1 MIQSMTGFGR
11 GEAANEKYKVT
22 IEMKSVNHRY
32 LDLSVR
38 LPRKLNFYEPAI
50 RNQVKEFA
58 KRGKIDIFVSMEQLQ
73 ENAESIQYN
82 PQIAAAY
89 LSGISQMADEFSVD
103 GTIQAYQLARFPD
116 VFTKAEEDDNEEEW
130 IPIVTQALRDACE
143 KFAESRRIEGE
154 KLAKDL
160 SEKLDHI
167 SDLVDKIE
175 KSDCNNSK
183 NYVSLLS
190 MNDYIDAG
198 ANNSYLNNNTYF
210 WLSAL
215 NENEPWYVFDNGGLK
230 TDSNNHIYG
239 VRPVIVLNDIEY
251 IYGNGTKSSPYI
263 ISNEPVD
270 TLSEI
275 ELGSY
280 IDYSGY
286 TWKVVSKDETS
297 VKVVLSTPL
306 KLNDEEIKKIYS
318 KKYNYYNL
326 NDSTGIAYY
335 LNHTFYNT
343 LKDKKYLK
351 KGDFYIGKSDT
362 YDLEELYNEKVNAY
376 VGLLTVGDIFVT
388 QNIDMYLLSSVT
400 DDNTIPILNKNNSLF
415 YNFISYESGIKP
427 VIYLDNKVEVK
438 GGMGDE
444 NYPFEL
450 R

>member
-89 LSGISQMADEFSVD
+89 LSGISQMADEFSID

-175 KSDCNNSK
+175 TRSPQIVEEYRKKITEKVEQLLGDTQIDENLLATEIVMFSDKIC
-183 NYVSLLS
+183 V
-190 MNDYIDAG
+190 
-198 ANNSYLNNNTYF
+198 
-210 WLSAL
+210 
-215 NENEPWYVFDNGGLK
+215 
-230 TDSNNHIYG
+230 
-239 VRPVIVLNDIEY
+239 
-251 IYGNGTKSSPYI
+251 
-263 ISNEPVD
+263 
-270 TLSEI
+270 
-275 ELGSY
+275 
-280 IDYSGY
+280 
-286 TWKVVSKDETS
+286 
-297 VKVVLSTPL
+297 
-306 KLNDEEIKKIYS
+306 DEEMVRLRTHVEHVKE
-318 KKYNYYNL
+318 
-326 NDSTGIAYY
+326 
-335 LNHTFYNT
+335 T
-343 LKDKKYLK
+343 LAA
-351 KGDFYIGKSDT
+351 GENIGRKLIPKFPSM
-362 YDLEELYNEKVNAY
+362 EL
-376 VGLLTVGDIFVT
+376 I
-388 QNIDMYLLSSVT
+388 
-400 DDNTIPILNKNNSLF
+400 
-415 YNFISYESGIKP
+415 
-427 VIYLDNKVEVK
+427 
-438 GGMGDE
+438 
-444 NYPFEL
+444 
-450 R
+450 

>member
-58 KRGKIDIFVSMEQLQ
+58 KRGKIDIFVSIEQLQ

-89 LSGISQMADEFSVD
+89 LSGISQMADEFSID

-175 KSDCNNSK
+175 TRSPQIVEEYRKKITEKVEQLLGDTQIDENLLATEIVMFSDKICVDEEMVRLRTHVEHVKETLAVGENIGRKLDFLIQEMNREANTTLSK
-183 NYVSLLS
+183 ANDSEVSE
-190 MNDYIDAG
+190 YGID
-198 ANNSYLNNNTYF
+198 
-210 WLSAL
+210 
-215 NENEPWYVFDNGGLK
+215 LK
-230 TDSNNHIYG
+230 T
-239 VRPVIVLNDIEY
+239 
-251 IYGNGTKSSPYI
+251 
-263 ISNEPVD
+263 
-270 TLSEI
+270 EI
-275 ELGSY
+275 E
-280 IDYSGY
+280 
-286 TWKVVSKDETS
+286 
-297 VKVVLSTPL
+297 
-306 KLNDEEIKKIYS
+306 KIREQ
-318 KKYNYYNL
+318 
-326 NDSTGIAYY
+326 I
-335 LNHTFYNT
+335 
-343 LKDKKYLK
+343 
-351 KGDFYIGKSDT
+351 
-362 YDLEELYNEKVNAY
+362 
-376 VGLLTVGDIFVT
+376 
-388 QNIDMYLLSSVT
+388 QNI
-400 DDNTIPILNKNNSLF
+400 
-415 YNFISYESGIKP
+415 E
-427 VIYLDNKVEVK
+427 
-438 GGMGDE
+438 
-444 NYPFEL
+444 
-450 R
+450 

>member
-89 LSGISQMADEFSVD
+89 LSGISQMADEFSID

-130 IPIVTQALRDACE
+130 IPIMTQALRDACE

-175 KSDCNNSK
+175 TRSPQIVEEYRKKITEKVEQLLGDTQIDENLLATEIVMFSDKICVDEEMVRLRTHVEHVKETLAVGENIGRKLDFLIQEMNREANTTLSK
-183 NYVSLLS
+183 ANDSEVSE
-190 MNDYIDAG
+190 YGID
-198 ANNSYLNNNTYF
+198 
-210 WLSAL
+210 
-215 NENEPWYVFDNGGLK
+215 LK
-230 TDSNNHIYG
+230 T
-239 VRPVIVLNDIEY
+239 
-251 IYGNGTKSSPYI
+251 
-263 ISNEPVD
+263 
-270 TLSEI
+270 EI
-275 ELGSY
+275 E
-280 IDYSGY
+280 
-286 TWKVVSKDETS
+286 
-297 VKVVLSTPL
+297 
-306 KLNDEEIKKIYS
+306 KIREQ
-318 KKYNYYNL
+318 
-326 NDSTGIAYY
+326 I
-335 LNHTFYNT
+335 
-343 LKDKKYLK
+343 
-351 KGDFYIGKSDT
+351 
-362 YDLEELYNEKVNAY
+362 
-376 VGLLTVGDIFVT
+376 
-388 QNIDMYLLSSVT
+388 QNI
-400 DDNTIPILNKNNSLF
+400 
-415 YNFISYESGIKP
+415 E
-427 VIYLDNKVEVK
+427 
-438 GGMGDE
+438 
-444 NYPFEL
+444 
-450 R
+450 

>member
-89 LSGISQMADEFSVD
+89 LSGISQMADEFSID

-160 SEKLDHI
+160 SAKLDHI

-175 KSDCNNSK
+175 TRSPQIVEEYRKKITGKVEQLLGDTQIDENLLATEIVMFSDKICVDEEMVRLRTHVEHVKETLAVGENIGRKLDFLIQEMNREANTTLSK
-183 NYVSLLS
+183 ANDSEVSE
-190 MNDYIDAG
+190 YGID
-198 ANNSYLNNNTYF
+198 
-210 WLSAL
+210 
-215 NENEPWYVFDNGGLK
+215 LK
-230 TDSNNHIYG
+230 T
-239 VRPVIVLNDIEY
+239 
-251 IYGNGTKSSPYI
+251 
-263 ISNEPVD
+263 
-270 TLSEI
+270 EI
-275 ELGSY
+275 E
-280 IDYSGY
+280 
-286 TWKVVSKDETS
+286 
-297 VKVVLSTPL
+297 
-306 KLNDEEIKKIYS
+306 KIREQ
-318 KKYNYYNL
+318 
-326 NDSTGIAYY
+326 I
-335 LNHTFYNT
+335 
-343 LKDKKYLK
+343 
-351 KGDFYIGKSDT
+351 
-362 YDLEELYNEKVNAY
+362 
-376 VGLLTVGDIFVT
+376 
-388 QNIDMYLLSSVT
+388 QNI
-400 DDNTIPILNKNNSLF
+400 
-415 YNFISYESGIKP
+415 E
-427 VIYLDNKVEVK
+427 
-438 GGMGDE
+438 
-444 NYPFEL
+444 
-450 R
+450 

>member
-89 LSGISQMADEFSVD
+89 LSGISQMADEFSID

-175 KSDCNNSK
+175 TRSPQIVEEYRKKITEKVEQLLGDTQIDENLLATEIVMFSDKICVKETLAAGENIGRKLDFLIQEMNREANTTLSK
-183 NYVSLLS
+183 ANDSEVSE
-190 MNDYIDAG
+190 YGID
-198 ANNSYLNNNTYF
+198 
-210 WLSAL
+210 
-215 NENEPWYVFDNGGLK
+215 LK
-230 TDSNNHIYG
+230 T
-239 VRPVIVLNDIEY
+239 
-251 IYGNGTKSSPYI
+251 
-263 ISNEPVD
+263 
-270 TLSEI
+270 EI
-275 ELGSY
+275 E
-280 IDYSGY
+280 
-286 TWKVVSKDETS
+286 
-297 VKVVLSTPL
+297 
-306 KLNDEEIKKIYS
+306 KIREQ
-318 KKYNYYNL
+318 
-326 NDSTGIAYY
+326 I
-335 LNHTFYNT
+335 
-343 LKDKKYLK
+343 
-351 KGDFYIGKSDT
+351 
-362 YDLEELYNEKVNAY
+362 
-376 VGLLTVGDIFVT
+376 
-388 QNIDMYLLSSVT
+388 QNI
-400 DDNTIPILNKNNSLF
+400 
-415 YNFISYESGIKP
+415 E
-427 VIYLDNKVEVK
+427 
-438 GGMGDE
+438 
-444 NYPFEL
+444 
-450 R
+450 

>member
-89 LSGISQMADEFSVD
+89 LSGISQMADEFSID

-160 SEKLDHI
+160 SGKLDHI

-175 KSDCNNSK
+175 TRSPQIVEEYRKKITEKVEQLLGDTQIDENLLATEIVMFSDKICVDEEMARLRTHVEHVKETLAAGENIGRKLDFLIQEMNREANTTLSK
-183 NYVSLLS
+183 ANDSEVSE
-190 MNDYIDAG
+190 YGID
-198 ANNSYLNNNTYF
+198 
-210 WLSAL
+210 
-215 NENEPWYVFDNGGLK
+215 LK
-230 TDSNNHIYG
+230 T
-239 VRPVIVLNDIEY
+239 
-251 IYGNGTKSSPYI
+251 
-263 ISNEPVD
+263 
-270 TLSEI
+270 EI
-275 ELGSY
+275 E
-280 IDYSGY
+280 
-286 TWKVVSKDETS
+286 
-297 VKVVLSTPL
+297 
-306 KLNDEEIKKIYS
+306 KIREQ
-318 KKYNYYNL
+318 
-326 NDSTGIAYY
+326 I
-335 LNHTFYNT
+335 
-343 LKDKKYLK
+343 
-351 KGDFYIGKSDT
+351 
-362 YDLEELYNEKVNAY
+362 
-376 VGLLTVGDIFVT
+376 
-388 QNIDMYLLSSVT
+388 QNI
-400 DDNTIPILNKNNSLF
+400 
-415 YNFISYESGIKP
+415 E
-427 VIYLDNKVEVK
+427 
-438 GGMGDE
+438 
-444 NYPFEL
+444 
-450 R
+450 

>member
-58 KRGKIDIFVSMEQLQ
+58 KRGKIDIFVSIEQLQ

-175 KSDCNNSK
+175 TRSPQIVEEYRKKITEKVEQLLGDTQIDENLLATEIVMFSDKICVDEEMVRLRTHVEHVKETLAVGENIGRKLDFLIQEMNREANTTLSK
-183 NYVSLLS
+183 ANDSEVSE
-190 MNDYIDAG
+190 YGID
-198 ANNSYLNNNTYF
+198 
-210 WLSAL
+210 
-215 NENEPWYVFDNGGLK
+215 LK
-230 TDSNNHIYG
+230 T
-239 VRPVIVLNDIEY
+239 
-251 IYGNGTKSSPYI
+251 
-263 ISNEPVD
+263 
-270 TLSEI
+270 EI
-275 ELGSY
+275 E
-280 IDYSGY
+280 
-286 TWKVVSKDETS
+286 
-297 VKVVLSTPL
+297 
-306 KLNDEEIKKIYS
+306 KIREQ
-318 KKYNYYNL
+318 
-326 NDSTGIAYY
+326 I
-335 LNHTFYNT
+335 
-343 LKDKKYLK
+343 
-351 KGDFYIGKSDT
+351 
-362 YDLEELYNEKVNAY
+362 
-376 VGLLTVGDIFVT
+376 
-388 QNIDMYLLSSVT
+388 QNI
-400 DDNTIPILNKNNSLF
+400 
-415 YNFISYESGIKP
+415 E
-427 VIYLDNKVEVK
+427 
-438 GGMGDE
+438 
-444 NYPFEL
+444 
-450 R
+450 

>member
-89 LSGISQMADEFSVD
+89 LSGISQMADEFSID

-175 KSDCNNSK
+175 TRSPQIVEEYRKKITEKVEQLLGDTQIDENLLATEIVMFSDKICVDEEMVRLRTQVEHVKETLAAGENIGRKLDFLIQEMNREANTTLSK
-183 NYVSLLS
+183 ANDSEVSE
-190 MNDYIDAG
+190 YGID
-198 ANNSYLNNNTYF
+198 
-210 WLSAL
+210 
-215 NENEPWYVFDNGGLK
+215 LK
-230 TDSNNHIYG
+230 T
-239 VRPVIVLNDIEY
+239 
-251 IYGNGTKSSPYI
+251 
-263 ISNEPVD
+263 
-270 TLSEI
+270 EI
-275 ELGSY
+275 E
-280 IDYSGY
+280 
-286 TWKVVSKDETS
+286 
-297 VKVVLSTPL
+297 
-306 KLNDEEIKKIYS
+306 KIREQ
-318 KKYNYYNL
+318 
-326 NDSTGIAYY
+326 I
-335 LNHTFYNT
+335 
-343 LKDKKYLK
+343 
-351 KGDFYIGKSDT
+351 
-362 YDLEELYNEKVNAY
+362 
-376 VGLLTVGDIFVT
+376 
-388 QNIDMYLLSSVT
+388 QNI
-400 DDNTIPILNKNNSLF
+400 
-415 YNFISYESGIKP
+415 E
-427 VIYLDNKVEVK
+427 
-438 GGMGDE
+438 
-444 NYPFEL
+444 
-450 R
+450 

>member
-58 KRGKIDIFVSMEQLQ
+58 KRGKIDIFVSMEQLK

-175 KSDCNNSK
+175 TRSPQIVEEYRKKITEKVEQLLGDTQIDENLLATEIVMFSDKICVDEEMVRLRTLVEHVKETLAAGENIGRKLDFLIQEMNREANTTLSK
-183 NYVSLLS
+183 ANDSEVSE
-190 MNDYIDAG
+190 YGID
-198 ANNSYLNNNTYF
+198 
-210 WLSAL
+210 
-215 NENEPWYVFDNGGLK
+215 LK
-230 TDSNNHIYG
+230 T
-239 VRPVIVLNDIEY
+239 
-251 IYGNGTKSSPYI
+251 
-263 ISNEPVD
+263 
-270 TLSEI
+270 EI
-275 ELGSY
+275 E
-280 IDYSGY
+280 
-286 TWKVVSKDETS
+286 
-297 VKVVLSTPL
+297 
-306 KLNDEEIKKIYS
+306 KIREQ
-318 KKYNYYNL
+318 
-326 NDSTGIAYY
+326 I
-335 LNHTFYNT
+335 
-343 LKDKKYLK
+343 
-351 KGDFYIGKSDT
+351 
-362 YDLEELYNEKVNAY
+362 
-376 VGLLTVGDIFVT
+376 
-388 QNIDMYLLSSVT
+388 QNI
-400 DDNTIPILNKNNSLF
+400 
-415 YNFISYESGIKP
+415 E
-427 VIYLDNKVEVK
+427 
-438 GGMGDE
+438 
-444 NYPFEL
+444 
-450 R
+450 

>member
-89 LSGISQMADEFSVD
+89 LSGISQMADEFSID

-130 IPIVTQALRDACE
+130 IPIVTQALRDAGE

-175 KSDCNNSK
+175 TRSPQIVEEYRKKITEKVEQLLGDTQIDENLLATEIVMFSDKICVDEEMVRLRTHVEHVKETLVAGENIGRKLDFLIQEMNREANTTLSK
-183 NYVSLLS
+183 ANDSEVSE
-190 MNDYIDAG
+190 YGID
-198 ANNSYLNNNTYF
+198 
-210 WLSAL
+210 
-215 NENEPWYVFDNGGLK
+215 LK
-230 TDSNNHIYG
+230 T
-239 VRPVIVLNDIEY
+239 
-251 IYGNGTKSSPYI
+251 
-263 ISNEPVD
+263 
-270 TLSEI
+270 EI
-275 ELGSY
+275 E
-280 IDYSGY
+280 
-286 TWKVVSKDETS
+286 
-297 VKVVLSTPL
+297 
-306 KLNDEEIKKIYS
+306 KIREQ
-318 KKYNYYNL
+318 
-326 NDSTGIAYY
+326 I
-335 LNHTFYNT
+335 
-343 LKDKKYLK
+343 
-351 KGDFYIGKSDT
+351 
-362 YDLEELYNEKVNAY
+362 
-376 VGLLTVGDIFVT
+376 
-388 QNIDMYLLSSVT
+388 QNI
-400 DDNTIPILNKNNSLF
+400 
-415 YNFISYESGIKP
+415 E
-427 VIYLDNKVEVK
+427 
-438 GGMGDE
+438 
-444 NYPFEL
+444 
-450 R
+450 

>member
-73 ENAESIQYN
+73 EKAESIQYN

-89 LSGISQMADEFSVD
+89 LSGISQMADEFSID

-175 KSDCNNSK
+175 TRSPQIVEEYRKKITEKVEQLLGDTQIDENLLATEIVMFSDKICVDEEMVRLRTHVEHVKETLAVGENIGRKLDFLIQEMNREANTTLSK
-183 NYVSLLS
+183 ANDSEVSE
-190 MNDYIDAG
+190 YGID
-198 ANNSYLNNNTYF
+198 
-210 WLSAL
+210 
-215 NENEPWYVFDNGGLK
+215 LK
-230 TDSNNHIYG
+230 T
-239 VRPVIVLNDIEY
+239 
-251 IYGNGTKSSPYI
+251 
-263 ISNEPVD
+263 
-270 TLSEI
+270 EI
-275 ELGSY
+275 E
-280 IDYSGY
+280 
-286 TWKVVSKDETS
+286 
-297 VKVVLSTPL
+297 
-306 KLNDEEIKKIYS
+306 KIREQ
-318 KKYNYYNL
+318 
-326 NDSTGIAYY
+326 I
-335 LNHTFYNT
+335 
-343 LKDKKYLK
+343 
-351 KGDFYIGKSDT
+351 
-362 YDLEELYNEKVNAY
+362 
-376 VGLLTVGDIFVT
+376 
-388 QNIDMYLLSSVT
+388 QNI
-400 DDNTIPILNKNNSLF
+400 
-415 YNFISYESGIKP
+415 E
-427 VIYLDNKVEVK
+427 
-438 GGMGDE
+438 
-444 NYPFEL
+444 
-450 R
+450 

>member
-58 KRGKIDIFVSMEQLQ
+58 KRGKIDIFVSIEQLQ

-89 LSGISQMADEFSVD
+89 LSGISQMADEFSID

-175 KSDCNNSK
+175 TRSPQIVEEYRKKITEKVEQLLGDTQIDENLLATEIVMFSDKICVDEEMVRLRTHVEHVKETLAVGENIGRKLDFLIQEMNREANTILSK
-183 NYVSLLS
+183 A
-190 MNDYIDAG
+190 NDLETSNLAID
-198 ANNSYLNNNTYF
+198 
-210 WLSAL
+210 
-215 NENEPWYVFDNGGLK
+215 LK
-230 TDSNNHIYG
+230 T
-239 VRPVIVLNDIEY
+239 
-251 IYGNGTKSSPYI
+251 
-263 ISNEPVD
+263 
-270 TLSEI
+270 EI
-275 ELGSY
+275 E
-280 IDYSGY
+280 
-286 TWKVVSKDETS
+286 KVREQ
-297 VKVVLSTPL
+297 
-306 KLNDEEIKKIYS
+306 I
-318 KKYNYYNL
+318 
-326 NDSTGIAYY
+326 
-335 LNHTFYNT
+335 
-343 LKDKKYLK
+343 
-351 KGDFYIGKSDT
+351 
-362 YDLEELYNEKVNAY
+362 
-376 VGLLTVGDIFVT
+376 
-388 QNIDMYLLSSVT
+388 QNI
-400 DDNTIPILNKNNSLF
+400 
-415 YNFISYESGIKP
+415 E
-427 VIYLDNKVEVK
+427 
-438 GGMGDE
+438 
-444 NYPFEL
+444 
-450 R
+450 

>member
-58 KRGKIDIFVSMEQLQ
+58 KRGKIDIFVSIEQLQ

-89 LSGISQMADEFSVD
+89 LSGISQMADEFSID

-175 KSDCNNSK
+175 TRSPQIVEEYRKKITEKVEQLLGDTQIDENLLATEIVMFSDKICVDEEMVRLRIHVEHVKETLAAGENIGRKLDFLIQEMNREANTTLSK
-183 NYVSLLS
+183 ANDSEVSE
-190 MNDYIDAG
+190 YGID
-198 ANNSYLNNNTYF
+198 
-210 WLSAL
+210 
-215 NENEPWYVFDNGGLK
+215 LK
-230 TDSNNHIYG
+230 T
-239 VRPVIVLNDIEY
+239 
-251 IYGNGTKSSPYI
+251 
-263 ISNEPVD
+263 
-270 TLSEI
+270 EI
-275 ELGSY
+275 E
-280 IDYSGY
+280 
-286 TWKVVSKDETS
+286 
-297 VKVVLSTPL
+297 
-306 KLNDEEIKKIYS
+306 KIREQ
-318 KKYNYYNL
+318 
-326 NDSTGIAYY
+326 I
-335 LNHTFYNT
+335 
-343 LKDKKYLK
+343 
-351 KGDFYIGKSDT
+351 
-362 YDLEELYNEKVNAY
+362 
-376 VGLLTVGDIFVT
+376 
-388 QNIDMYLLSSVT
+388 QNI
-400 DDNTIPILNKNNSLF
+400 
-415 YNFISYESGIKP
+415 E
-427 VIYLDNKVEVK
+427 
-438 GGMGDE
+438 
-444 NYPFEL
+444 
-450 R
+450 

>member
-89 LSGISQMADEFSVD
+89 LSGISQMADEFSID

-175 KSDCNNSK
+175 TRSPQIVEEYRKKITEKVEQLLGDTQIDENLLATEIVMFSDKICVDEEMVRLRTHVEHVKENLAAGENIGRKLDFLIQEMNREANTTLSK
-183 NYVSLLS
+183 ANDSEVSE
-190 MNDYIDAG
+190 YGID
-198 ANNSYLNNNTYF
+198 
-210 WLSAL
+210 
-215 NENEPWYVFDNGGLK
+215 LK
-230 TDSNNHIYG
+230 T
-239 VRPVIVLNDIEY
+239 
-251 IYGNGTKSSPYI
+251 
-263 ISNEPVD
+263 
-270 TLSEI
+270 EI
-275 ELGSY
+275 E
-280 IDYSGY
+280 
-286 TWKVVSKDETS
+286 
-297 VKVVLSTPL
+297 
-306 KLNDEEIKKIYS
+306 KIREQ
-318 KKYNYYNL
+318 
-326 NDSTGIAYY
+326 I
-335 LNHTFYNT
+335 
-343 LKDKKYLK
+343 
-351 KGDFYIGKSDT
+351 
-362 YDLEELYNEKVNAY
+362 
-376 VGLLTVGDIFVT
+376 
-388 QNIDMYLLSSVT
+388 QNI
-400 DDNTIPILNKNNSLF
+400 
-415 YNFISYESGIKP
+415 E
-427 VIYLDNKVEVK
+427 
-438 GGMGDE
+438 
-444 NYPFEL
+444 
-450 R
+450 

>member
-154 KLAKDL
+154 KLAK
-160 SEKLDHI
+160 EKLDHI

-175 KSDCNNSK
+175 TRSPQIVEEYRKKITEKVEQLLGDTQIDENLLATEIVMFSDKICVDEEMVRLRTHVEHVKETLAAGENIGRKLDFLIQEMNREANTTLSK
-183 NYVSLLS
+183 ANDSEVSE
-190 MNDYIDAG
+190 YGID
-198 ANNSYLNNNTYF
+198 
-210 WLSAL
+210 
-215 NENEPWYVFDNGGLK
+215 LK
-230 TDSNNHIYG
+230 T
-239 VRPVIVLNDIEY
+239 
-251 IYGNGTKSSPYI
+251 
-263 ISNEPVD
+263 
-270 TLSEI
+270 EI
-275 ELGSY
+275 E
-280 IDYSGY
+280 
-286 TWKVVSKDETS
+286 
-297 VKVVLSTPL
+297 
-306 KLNDEEIKKIYS
+306 KIREQ
-318 KKYNYYNL
+318 
-326 NDSTGIAYY
+326 I
-335 LNHTFYNT
+335 
-343 LKDKKYLK
+343 
-351 KGDFYIGKSDT
+351 
-362 YDLEELYNEKVNAY
+362 
-376 VGLLTVGDIFVT
+376 
-388 QNIDMYLLSSVT
+388 QNI
-400 DDNTIPILNKNNSLF
+400 
-415 YNFISYESGIKP
+415 E
-427 VIYLDNKVEVK
+427 
-438 GGMGDE
+438 
-444 NYPFEL
+444 
-450 R
+450 

>member
-89 LSGISQMADEFSVD
+89 LSGISQMADEFSID

-160 SEKLDHI
+160 SAKLDHI

-175 KSDCNNSK
+175 TRSPQIVEEYRKKITEKVEQLLGDTQIDENLLATEIVMFSDKICVDEEMVRLRTHVEHVKETLAVGENIGRKLDFLIQEMNREANTTLSK
-183 NYVSLLS
+183 ANDSEVSE
-190 MNDYIDAG
+190 YGID
-198 ANNSYLNNNTYF
+198 
-210 WLSAL
+210 
-215 NENEPWYVFDNGGLK
+215 LK
-230 TDSNNHIYG
+230 TK
-239 VRPVIVLNDIEY
+239 IE
-251 IYGNGTKSSPYI
+251 
-263 ISNEPVD
+263 
-270 TLSEI
+270 
-275 ELGSY
+275 
-280 IDYSGY
+280 
-286 TWKVVSKDETS
+286 
-297 VKVVLSTPL
+297 
-306 KLNDEEIKKIYS
+306 KIREQ
-318 KKYNYYNL
+318 
-326 NDSTGIAYY
+326 I
-335 LNHTFYNT
+335 
-343 LKDKKYLK
+343 
-351 KGDFYIGKSDT
+351 
-362 YDLEELYNEKVNAY
+362 
-376 VGLLTVGDIFVT
+376 
-388 QNIDMYLLSSVT
+388 QNI
-400 DDNTIPILNKNNSLF
+400 
-415 YNFISYESGIKP
+415 E
-427 VIYLDNKVEVK
+427 
-438 GGMGDE
+438 
-444 NYPFEL
+444 
-450 R
+450 

>member
-89 LSGISQMADEFSVD
+89 LSGISQMADEFSID

-175 KSDCNNSK
+175 TRSPQIVEEYRKKITEKVEQLLGDTQIDENLLATEIVMFSDKICVDEEMFRLRTHVEHVKETLAAGENIGRKLDFLIQEMNREANTTLSK
-183 NYVSLLS
+183 ANDSEVSE
-190 MNDYIDAG
+190 YGID
-198 ANNSYLNNNTYF
+198 
-210 WLSAL
+210 
-215 NENEPWYVFDNGGLK
+215 LK
-230 TDSNNHIYG
+230 T
-239 VRPVIVLNDIEY
+239 
-251 IYGNGTKSSPYI
+251 
-263 ISNEPVD
+263 
-270 TLSEI
+270 EI
-275 ELGSY
+275 E
-280 IDYSGY
+280 
-286 TWKVVSKDETS
+286 
-297 VKVVLSTPL
+297 
-306 KLNDEEIKKIYS
+306 KIREQ
-318 KKYNYYNL
+318 
-326 NDSTGIAYY
+326 I
-335 LNHTFYNT
+335 
-343 LKDKKYLK
+343 
-351 KGDFYIGKSDT
+351 
-362 YDLEELYNEKVNAY
+362 
-376 VGLLTVGDIFVT
+376 
-388 QNIDMYLLSSVT
+388 QNI
-400 DDNTIPILNKNNSLF
+400 
-415 YNFISYESGIKP
+415 E
-427 VIYLDNKVEVK
+427 
-438 GGMGDE
+438 
-444 NYPFEL
+444 
-450 R
+450 

>member
-58 KRGKIDIFVSMEQLQ
+58 KRGKIDIFVSIEQLQ

-89 LSGISQMADEFSVD
+89 LSGISQMADEFSID

-175 KSDCNNSK
+175 TRSPQIVEEFRKKITEKVEQLLGDTQIDENLLATEIVMFSDKICVDEEMVRLRTHVEHVKETLAVGENIGRKLDFLIQEMNREANTTLSK
-183 NYVSLLS
+183 ANDSEVSE
-190 MNDYIDAG
+190 YGID
-198 ANNSYLNNNTYF
+198 
-210 WLSAL
+210 
-215 NENEPWYVFDNGGLK
+215 LK
-230 TDSNNHIYG
+230 T
-239 VRPVIVLNDIEY
+239 
-251 IYGNGTKSSPYI
+251 
-263 ISNEPVD
+263 
-270 TLSEI
+270 EI
-275 ELGSY
+275 E
-280 IDYSGY
+280 
-286 TWKVVSKDETS
+286 
-297 VKVVLSTPL
+297 
-306 KLNDEEIKKIYS
+306 KIREQ
-318 KKYNYYNL
+318 
-326 NDSTGIAYY
+326 I
-335 LNHTFYNT
+335 
-343 LKDKKYLK
+343 
-351 KGDFYIGKSDT
+351 
-362 YDLEELYNEKVNAY
+362 
-376 VGLLTVGDIFVT
+376 
-388 QNIDMYLLSSVT
+388 QNI
-400 DDNTIPILNKNNSLF
+400 
-415 YNFISYESGIKP
+415 E
-427 VIYLDNKVEVK
+427 
-438 GGMGDE
+438 
-444 NYPFEL
+444 
-450 R
+450 

>member
-89 LSGISQMADEFSVD
+89 LSGISQMADEFSID

-175 KSDCNNSK
+175 TRSPQIVEEYRKKITEKVEQLLGDTQIDENLLATEIVMFSDKICVDEEMVRLRTHVEHVKETLAVGENIGRKLDFLIQEMNREANTTLSK
-183 NYVSLLS
+183 ANDSEVSE
-190 MNDYIDAG
+190 YGID
-198 ANNSYLNNNTYF
+198 
-210 WLSAL
+210 
-215 NENEPWYVFDNGGLK
+215 LK
-230 TDSNNHIYG
+230 T
-239 VRPVIVLNDIEY
+239 
-251 IYGNGTKSSPYI
+251 
-263 ISNEPVD
+263 
-270 TLSEI
+270 EI
-275 ELGSY
+275 E
-280 IDYSGY
+280 
-286 TWKVVSKDETS
+286 
-297 VKVVLSTPL
+297 
-306 KLNDEEIKKIYS
+306 KIREQ
-318 KKYNYYNL
+318 
-326 NDSTGIAYY
+326 I
-335 LNHTFYNT
+335 
-343 LKDKKYLK
+343 
-351 KGDFYIGKSDT
+351 
-362 YDLEELYNEKVNAY
+362 
-376 VGLLTVGDIFVT
+376 
-388 QNIDMYLLSSVT
+388 QNI
-400 DDNTIPILNKNNSLF
+400 
-415 YNFISYESGIKP
+415 E
-427 VIYLDNKVEVK
+427 
-438 GGMGDE
+438 
-444 NYPFEL
+444 
-450 R
+450 